1 MALTPSIDELL
12 LPSTEACKV
21 LTCSPHQELT
31 YHWHVPSKSLS
42 IRGLILASLAQ
53 GTSTLSPFAKS
64 QDTEAC
70 MDALTSLGVSLS
82 LSDDQLTVKGCG
94 VPLNNGN
101 SEVYVGGS
109 GITLR
114 FLIATL
120 MAGSS
125 GQYILTGNDSLKQR
139 GSGPL
144 INAVSKLSYGSIH
157 AQHNSPPITLRPQGL
172 GGGTVCLPAT
182 GSSQFLSALLMAAPL
197 ADSPIT
203 ISLGHLDE
211 PPHGASYIR
220 LTLEAMAAFGITAEV
235 APNLS
240 EFHLKPSSYQSCD
253 YLVELDMSS
262 LCYLWMWAALHGVTI
277 TVSNFHHGSLQG
289 DKNFLTV
296 LNKMGCQ
303 IDLGQKSMV
312 ISGPNKL
319 RGGFEIGMQDMPDQM
334 LTLAALAAVSSAPI
348 TMKNIGV
355 VRNHECDRIAA
366 AETVLKL
373 IGCRT
378 ESTTSS
384 LTVWPMDQPPKSQT
398 LPTMGDHRVA
408 MSFAVLASK
417 LPCLQ
422 IKSPWVVAKT
432 FPAFYHMLADLG
444 CRYAKTEH

>member
-1 MALTPSIDELL
+1 MALTSSIDELL
-12 LPSTEACKV
+12 LPGTKACKV
-21 LTCSPHQELT
+21 VTCSPHQELT
-31 YHWHVPSKSLS
+31 YPWRVPSKSLS
-42 IRGLILASLAQ
+42 IRGLILAALAK
-53 GTSTLSPFAKS
+53 GTSTLSPFARS

-70 MDALTSLGVSLS
+70 MNALTSLGVWLS
-82 LSDDQLTVKGCG
+82 LRDDQLTVRGCG
-94 VPLNNGN
+94 GPLSHGN

-125 GQYILTGNDSLKQR
+125 GKHVLTGNESLKQR
-139 GSGPL
+139 GSGTL
-144 INAVSKLSYGSIH
+144 INAVNKLSYGSIQAH
-157 AQHNSPPITLRPQGL
+157 HDSPPITLRPQGL

-182 GSSQFLSALLMAAPL
+182 GSSQFLSAFLIAAPL
-197 ADSPIT
+197 ADAPIT
-203 ISLGHLDE
+203 IRLGQLED

-220 LTLEAMAAFGITAEV
+220 LTLEAMAAFGITPHV
-235 APNLS
+235 TPNLS
-240 EFHLKPSSYQSCD
+240 RFYLKPSCYQSCD
-253 YLVELDMSS
+253 YLVEPDMSS

-277 TVSNFHHGSLQG
+277 TVRNFHQGSLQG
-289 DKNFLTV
+289 DKNFIAV
-296 LNKMGCQ
+296 LKKMGCQ
-303 IDLGQKSMV
+303 IELSQETMV
-312 ISGPNKL
+312 ISGPRKL
-319 RGGFEIGMQDMPDQM
+319 RGGFEVAMQDMPDQM

-348 TMKNIGV
+348 TMKDIGV

-378 ESTTSS
+378 QSTASS
-384 LTVWPMDQPPKSQT
+384 LTVWPLDQPPKAQA

-417 LPCLQ
+417 FPCLH

-444 CRYAKTEH
+444 CGYAKTEL